1 MLGLHVNDFG
11 LNWRKSSD
19 TSTKKASADVKQ
31 PGTAEEEAQPLGGA
45 ASRRRLRHISQI
57 AIRSLDFEATATGY
71 VLEVAAT
78 AAVEGGGSGSS
89 VLAAGETLERSDVL
103 RTHNPTWA
111 PACGIRHGRHLTACE
126 LRAVDVRDQSVCWR
140 ACVQLCELEPV
151 CEELEELSPAPPAAP
166 LLRLGEKGKWFAL
179 RGTAGVSSIGGSA
192 STGTTS
198 AAEQRRRSIVK
209 QIQASQVCDAGKSIS
224 DMLSRLRHL
233 QAQSSA
239 LRDAMETSIVQ
250 GRELQARRQRHAT
263 CEQRVSH
270 LRQEVEQRR
279 QRLEE
284 LRGKVMKEKKDKLA
298 SQADQLQRCRQSL
311 STAEEEQQAEALSL
325 PVTRAGLRSL
335 WQQLRCRQI
344 RMLHEVCQ
352 VYPIKRESDGRYWT
366 IRSLCIASID
376 TLSRQDLREE
386 ENISTALGYL
396 AHLLVTL
403 ASILE
408 VPLRITVNHAGCS
421 RSYLCD
427 PHESLDSNV
436 APREWPLYYGRGLEK
451 SRFETALR
459 LLRDGLHQFLY
470 SRGYFDKRKA
480 DEGGNLL
487 ECAELILDKEMR
499 GID

>member
-11 LNWRKSSD
+11 LTWRKNSD
-19 TSTKKASADVKQ
+19 VAAAKKASTDAKPQ
-31 PGTAEEEAQPLGGA
+31 GAPEEEAQPLGGA
-45 ASRRRLRHISQI
+45 ASRRRLRHVSQI
-57 AIRSLDFEATATGY
+57 AIRSLDFEATDTGY
-71 VLEVAAT
+71 VLEVAA
-78 AAVEGGGSGSS
+78 AAATESGGSSA
-89 VLAAGETLERSDVL
+89 LAIGETLERSDVL
-103 RTHNPTWA
+103 HTRNPTWS
-111 PACGIRHGRHLTACE
+111 PACGIRHGRHLSACE
-126 LRAVDVRDQSVCWR
+126 LRAVDLRDESVCWR
-140 ACVQLCELEPV
+140 ECVQLSDLEPI
-151 CEELEELSPAPPAAP
+151 CEELEELNPAPAASP

-179 RGTAGVSSIGGSA
+179 RGTAGANNVSVSS

-224 DMLSRLRHL
+224 DMLSRLKNL
-233 QAQSSA
+233 QAQSSS
-239 LRDAMETSIVQ
+239 LRDAMEKSIGQ
-250 GRELQARRQRHAT
+250 GREIHVRRQHHAS
-263 CEQRVSH
+263 CEQRVNH

-279 QRLEE
+279 QRLEQ
-284 LRGKVMKEKKDKLA
+284 LRGKVIKEKEARLV
-298 SQADQLQRCRQSL
+298 SQAEQLQQCSQSL
-311 STAEEEQQAEALSL
+311 SATEEEQRAEALSL
-325 PVTRAGLRSL
+325 PATKAGLRSL
-335 WQQLRCRQI
+335 WHQLRCRQI

-352 VYPIKRESDGRYWT
+352 VYPIKRENDGRYRT
-366 IRSLCIASID
+366 IRSLDLASID

-386 ENISTALGYL
+386 EGISTALGYL

-408 VPLRITVNHAGCS
+408 VPLRITIKDAGGS
-421 RSYLCD
+421 RSYLSD
-427 PHESLDSNV
+427 PHESLDSNIP
-436 APREWPLYYGRGLEK
+436 PREWPLYYGRGLEK

-487 ECAELILDKEMR
+487 ECAELILEKEMR